1 MPRQSSR
8 RSRSSLVLA
17 GFAALLL
24 GASGCSSLRY
34 ADEDELWTEG
44 DGHFDAG
51 RHDDAIPYY
60 DEIVRRDENQAKALL
75 RRAISAEREGNYQSA
90 LRDYAKAGSLGD
102 TRAWL
107 YRANLNIS
115 TGALGE
121 AEADLTHLA
130 NSSLQGRDQVIQ
142 LTLVGTL
149 RLAQG
154 QHQMAAQS
162 LQRAV
167 EMGGGYSDP
176 DTRRHVANAH
186 YNASEAYYHMGDFS
200 RAYDHMIGYA
210 SKSGGG
216 STTEQGLLDQPA
228 THLSGQD
235 HYMLGLLAYLNHD
248 FDAANTHFSRADAE
262 LVAKAREEFGDPT
275 LGTSAPGGVK

>member
-1 MPRQSSR
+1 MPRKHSHR
-8 RSRSSLVLA
+8 ARTSLVLA

-60 DEIVRRDENQAKALL
+60 DELVRRDENEAKALL
-75 RRAISAEREGNYQSA
+75 RRAISAEREGNYQGA

-121 AEADLTHLA
+121 AEADLTRLA
-130 NSSLQGRDQVIQ
+130 NASLQGRDQVIQ

-167 EMGGGYSDP
+167 EMGGSYSDP

-186 YNASEAYYHMGDFS
+186 YNAAEAYYHMGDFS

-210 SKSGGG
+210 SKSGNGNA
-216 STTEQGLLDQPA
+216 TEQSLLDQPA

-235 HYMLGLLAYLNHD
+235 NYMLGLLAYLNHD

-262 LVAKAREEFGDPT
+262 LVAQAREEFGDPT
-275 LGTSAPGGVK
+275 LGTTAPGGVK